1 MKRLLLIVTALVA
14 LLPFRSFADEA
25 LDGFKKEVAAV
36 KAFSDDMDK
45 KAKEDPFIVFKMF
58 GDLAAKIGEVETDG
72 VPADIKEPW
81 EAFAGITEKM
91 AAVMAEFPKDK
102 AELEKKV
109 NDNATME
116 AFSKKMEA
124 MVTEMKPHLE
134 KLKAAATK
142 YSIPALA
149 EMGPKP

>member
-14 LLPFRSFADEA
+14 LLPLRTFADEA

-45 KAKEDPFIVFKMF
+45 KAKEDPYIVFKLF
-58 GDLAAKIGEVETDG
+58 GDLAAKIGAVETDDL
-72 VPADIKEPW
+72 PADIKEPW
-81 EAFAGITEKM
+81 EAFAEITEKM
-91 AAVMAEFPKDK
+91 AAVIGEFPKDR
-102 AELEKKV
+102 AELEKKA

-124 MVTEMKPHLE
+124 LTAEMKPHLA
-134 KLKAAATK
+134 KLKAASTK